1 MSRCRIC
8 EEDSSQSWRCCS
20 AALAVAVSAWSVQ
33 VFLPLRGD
41 QDRSPRE
48 RTRSPLARAR
58 TERCGGFEFRL
69 RGSSLAITFL
79 SYLSDRV
86 SDAVLDMREGLRSI
100 TIEPK
105 RNGVAA
111 PYPSKR
117 RALGCVVSSRCKQ

>member
-20 AALAVAVSAWSVQ
+20 AALAVAVSAWSVH

-69 RGSSLAITFL
+69 RGLSLAITFL

-86 SDAVLDMREGLRSI
+86 CDAVLDKWDSTTLTLVLSHSV
-100 TIEPK
+100 T
-105 RNGVAA
+105 ASA
-111 PYPSKR
+111 S
-117 RALGCVVSSRCKQ
+117 

>member
-20 AALAVAVSAWSVQ
+20 AALAVAVSAWSVH

-58 TERCGGFEFRL
+58 TERCGGVELLL
-69 RGSSLAITFL
+69 RGLFLAITFL
-79 SYLSDRV
+79 SYLFDRA
-86 SDAVLDMREGLRSI
+86 SDAFLALPEVPRSI
-100 TIEPK
+100 D
-105 RNGVAA
+105 
-111 PYPSKR
+111 
-117 RALGCVVSSRCKQ
+117 